1 MEQKNELL
9 LFIEVA
15 SSILLLWICLFNHD
29 ANIFNKL
36 LDKNCY
42 PCEKLDTRNRRLLT
56 KYSRDKISDVAY
68 FKSNILH
75 NGEYEKKDMS
85 NNEKKV
91 KGKFQKCNRNS
102 LSKAQFYTEVIDSN
116 NGMFDGK
123 HFHFEKKWI
132 KKKDYDHFLEKK
144 RRICAIALKKIKF
157 KNYGYIVVMFII
169 FYLFAIGIPFLGKI
183 DFLKDGWK
191 SVEGDNIWKTLCKF
205 VDDWGKT
212 ANSYIF
218 LTLFGIL
225 IVISIILLVRG
236 ICKILRNNEKYSKI
250 KLITE

>member
-15 SSILLLWICLFNHD
+15 SSILLFWICLFNHD

-42 PCEKLDTRNRRLLT
+42 PCEKLDTRNCRLLT
-56 KYSRDKISDVAY
+56 KYSRDKISDVAD
-68 FKSNILH
+68 FKANILH
-75 NGEYEKKDMS
+75 NREYEKKNMY
-85 NNEKKV
+85 NNEKGV
-91 KGKFQKCNRNS
+91 KGKIQEYNRNS
-102 LSKAQFYTEVIDSN
+102 LSKAQFYTEVIDFN

-132 KKKDYDHFLEKK
+132 KKKDYEHFLEKK
-144 RRICAIALKKIKF
+144 RRMCAVALKKIKF
-157 KNYGYIVVMFII
+157 KNYGYIVAMFII
-169 FYLFAIGIPFLGKI
+169 FYLFAIGIPLLGKL
-183 DFLKDGWK
+183 DFFKNGWENL
-191 SVEGDNIWKTLCKF
+191 SEENIWRILCGF
-205 VDDWGKT
+205 VKEWGKT
-212 ANSYIF
+212 ANAYVF
-218 LTLFGIL
+218 LTLFCIL
-225 IVISIILLVRG
+225 IVISIILLVTG